1 MIFTTT
7 EIRFWWCC
15 WWCL

>member
-7 EIRFWWCC
+7 EIWFWWCC